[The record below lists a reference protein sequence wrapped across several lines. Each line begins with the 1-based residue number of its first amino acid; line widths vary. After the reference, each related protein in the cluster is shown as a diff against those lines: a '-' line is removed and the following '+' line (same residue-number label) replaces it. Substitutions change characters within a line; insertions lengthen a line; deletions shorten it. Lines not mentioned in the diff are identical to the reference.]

1 MGYGLKLKAGAL
13 VLCGGCAVVLAS
25 ACDLHYTCETVEPGA
40 PGESAGAGY
49 PVGSAGAGDYLTG
62 GDEGEGGDEDVGSD
76 SFELMAGCA
85 PVTRCSEYFETC
97 QAKGRPCT
105 RITTSGYTF
114 CRDCLD
120 YCLRNEPYE
129 SSECYRCG
137 YR

>member
-1 MGYGLKLKAGAL
+1 MGYGLNLKAGAL
-13 VLCGGCAVVLAS
+13 VLCGGLAMVLAS
-25 ACDLHYTCETVEPGA
+25 ACDLSYTCQTVEPGSA
-40 PGESAGAGY
+40 DDGIPTES
-49 PVGSAGAGDYLTG
+49 VGAGDFLRDG
-62 GDEGEGGDEDVGSD
+62 EEGEGGGEEVGSD

-85 PVTRCSEYFETC
+85 PVTRCSEYFEYC

>member
-1 MGYGLKLKAGAL
+1 MGHDLKVTASAL
-13 VLCGGCAVVLAS
+13 VLCGGIAMVLAS
-25 ACDLHYTCETVEPGA
+25 ACDLTYTCDTVEPG
-40 PGESAGAGY
+40 SAGAGY
-49 PVGSAGAGDYLTG
+49 PTESVGAGDYLRG
-62 GDEGEGGDEDVGSD
+62 GDQGGGEEVGSD
-76 SFELMAGCA
+76 SFELMAGCV
-85 PVTRCSEYFETC
+85 PVTRCSEYFEFC